1 MITNN
6 ISVVEVKNEQTI
18 YMTLTS
24 SHFKNKYFLV
34 FIFYFKLKVSILK
47 VLNEDNFLVFLL
59 NIPHVLPTDL
69 KENTTTQEAPHLQK
83 KEKQPDS
90 HSVGVSVLKN

>member
-1 MITNN
+1 M
-6 ISVVEVKNEQTI
+6 VEVKNEQTI

-69 KENTTTQEAPHLQK
+69 KENTTTRGTTVAKEGKTARQSQCGSKCVK
-83 KEKQPDS
+83 K
-90 HSVGVSVLKN
+90 